1 MTSGKTIRDS
11 FLDFFKDKAHTA
23 VQSSSLVPQQDP
35 TLLFTNAGMVQFKNI
50 FLGLEQP
57 AFKRAASAQ
66 KCLRISG
73 KHNDLESVGRD
84 TYHHTFFEMLGN
96 WSFGDYY
103 KEESI
108 EWAWD
113 LLTREWS
120 LPKDRLYATVYRN
133 DDEAEAL
140 WRRISGLPAERVQRF
155 DEQDNFWEMGDT
167 GPCGPC
173 SEIHLD
179 RGAEACDHKGDPG
192 HLCAVNAGCARYIE
206 LWNLVFI
213 QYNRDTAGD
222 LHDLPAT
229 HVDTGMGLERITAV
243 LQGVFSNYD
252 VDLFR
257 DIITATE
264 ELAGKAY
271 GASTEGDVS
280 FRVIADHARAVSS
293 LIADGVL
300 PSNDGRGYVLRRL
313 LRRAARHG
321 RLLGFEE
328 PFLFHLVEP
337 VAGVLGGAYPEL
349 HTEADRI
356 IGTIQAEEGRFA
368 ETLDKGLVH
377 LEESLA
383 KLRRRRPETRV
394 SEDLGAS
401 DSTEARAKGQT
412 ETRPSGNVANTPS
425 LEATVLPGDVAFRLY
440 DTYGF
445 PLDLTEDILRTEG
458 ITVDHKGFERLME
471 EQRTRA
477 RAARASDTVG
487 ISDSAD
493 FKLFPASRFI
503 GYDRVKHESRVTAIH
518 RGPTQVDEAQEGDDV
533 DIIVAETP
541 FYAES
546 GGQVG
551 DRGAIRTAR
560 GDTVEVRDTWH
571 PSPDVSVHRGK
582 VVSGRVA
589 AGDEVELSVD
599 GERRQ
604 RAMLN
609 HSATHVLHA
618 VLREQLG
625 VNVRQA
631 GSLVAPGRLRFD
643 FTCNG
648 PVDPEVL
655 ERIEREVNQR
665 VRENGGVTTEEMAYD
680 DAIRAGAMAFF
691 GDKYGDRVRVVRIGD
706 FSTELCGGTH
716 IHQAGDIG
724 LFRLTAE
731 GGVSA
736 GVRRIEAVTGA
747 TAFDVMRA
755 CDSVLAEVT
764 GLLRSTN
771 ENAVEKVRR
780 LLERQKELERQVA
793 ELKDQLGR
801 NRVPEL
807 LGKARKNA
815 AGASFIVEK
824 VDGMDARQLRET
836 VDQLR
841 QQMPDAFVFLA
852 CPGENNV
859 MLAAGAGGGLDER
872 YHAGNII
879 KQVAPA
885 VGGGGGGRADFAQA
899 GGKQPQKT
907 DEALRL
913 AREIVSGIS

>member
-1 MTSGKTIRDS
+1 MGVMTSGQEIRDS
-11 FLDFFKDKAHTA
+11 FLDFFKDKTHTV

-50 FLGLEQP
+50 FLGVEQ
-57 AFKRAASAQ
+57 ASYKRAASAQ

-103 KEESI
+103 KEEAI
-108 EWAWD
+108 AWAWE
-113 LLTREWS
+113 LLTKEWG
-120 LPKDRLYATVYRN
+120 LPKDKLYATVFRN
-133 DDEAEAL
+133 DDEAEGL
-140 WRRISGLPAERVQRF
+140 WPRISGLPAERVQRF
-155 DEQDNFWEMGDT
+155 DEKDNFWEMGDT

-179 RGAEACDHKGDPG
+179 RGPEACDHKGEPG
-192 HLCAVNAGCARYIE
+192 HVCAVNADCARYIE

-213 QYNRDTAGD
+213 QYNRDAGGE
-222 LHDLPAT
+222 LHELPAK

-243 LQGVFSNYD
+243 MRGVFSNYD

-257 DIITATE
+257 NIITATE

-271 GASTEGDVS
+271 GEDAEADVS
-280 FRVIADHARAVSS
+280 FRVIADHARAVSC

-328 PFLFHLVEP
+328 PFLHRLAEP
-337 VAGVLGGAYPEL
+337 VAGVLGDAYGEVRVEAERIGA
-349 HTEADRI
+349 
-356 IGTIQAEEGRFA
+356 TIKAEEARFA
-368 ETLDKGLVH
+368 DTLDKGLVL
-377 LEESLA
+377 LEDSLA
-383 KLRRRRPETRV
+383 ELR
-394 SEDLGAS
+394 
-401 DSTEARAKGQT
+401 
-412 ETRPSGNVANTPS
+412 NANGRS
-425 LEATVLPGDVAFRLY
+425 LPGDVAFRLY

-445 PLDLTEDILRTEG
+445 PVDLTEDILRGEG
-458 ITVDHKGFERLME
+458 IAVDHEGFERLME
-471 EQRTRA
+471 EQRTRG
-477 RAARASDTVG
+477 RAARDTAVQG
-487 ISDSAD
+487 DGLNVTDA
-493 FKLFPASRFI
+493 LPHSRFL
-503 GYDRVKHESRVTAIH
+503 GYDRLSHESRVTALY
-518 RGPTQVDEAQEGDDV
+518 RGDAPVEEAQEGDAV
-533 DIIVAETP
+533 ELVAAETP

-551 DRGAIRTAR
+551 DRGIIRTAR
-560 GDTVEVRDTWH
+560 GDTVEVLDTWH
-571 PSPDVSVHRGK
+571 PTPEVSVHRGK

-589 AGDEVELSVD
+589 AGDEVELAVD
-599 GERRQ
+599 GEHRG

-609 HSATHVLHA
+609 HSATHILHA
-618 VLREQLG
+618 VLRERLG
-625 VNVRQA
+625 AGVRQA
-631 GSLVAPGRLRFD
+631 GSLVAPDRLRFD
-643 FTCNG
+643 FTHDG
-648 PVDPEVL
+648 PVDAEAL

-665 VRENGGVTTEEMAYD
+665 VRENGGVSTEEMDYD
-680 DAIRAGAMAFF
+680 EAIEAGAMAFF

-724 LFRLTAE
+724 LFRLSAE

-736 GVRRIEAVTGA
+736 GVRRIEAFTGA

-755 CDSVLAEVT
+755 YDAVLAEVT

-771 ENAVEKVRR
+771 EDAVDKVRR
-780 LLERQKELERQVA
+780 LLDRQKELERQVA
-793 ELKDQLGR
+793 ELKSQLGQ
-801 NRVPEL
+801 NRLPEL
-807 LGKARKNA
+807 LGKAQKNA
-815 AGASFIVEK
+815 AGASFIVER
-824 VDGMDARQLRET
+824 VEGLDSRQLRET

-841 QQMPDAFVFLA
+841 QQLPGGFVFLA
-852 CPGENNV
+852 CPGEKNV
-859 MLAAGAGGGLDER
+859 MLAAGAGSDLDGR
-872 YHAGNII
+872 YHAGDII

-907 DEALRL
+907 DDALRL
-913 AREIVSGIS
+913 AREIVSKIS

>member
-1 MTSGKTIRDS
+1 MTSGKAIRDS

-50 FLGLEQP
+50 FLGVERP

-73 KHNDLESVGRD
+73 KHNDLEAVGRD

-103 KEESI
+103 KEEAI
-108 EWAWD
+108 DWAWN
-113 LLTREWS
+113 LLTREWG
-120 LPKDRLYATVYRN
+120 LPKDRLYATVFRD
-133 DDEAEAL
+133 DDEAEGL
-140 WRRISGLPAERVQRF
+140 WHRISGLPAERVQRF
-155 DEQDNFWEMGDT
+155 DEKDNFWEMGDT

-179 RGAEACDHKGDPG
+179 RGAEACDLTGEPG
-192 HLCAVNAGCARYIE
+192 HVCAVNAGCARYIE

-213 QYNRDTAGD
+213 QYNRDAAGT
-222 LHDLPAT
+222 LHELPAK

-257 DIITATE
+257 DIISATE

-271 GASTEGDVS
+271 GDNDDADIS

-328 PFLFHLVEP
+328 PFLCRLVEP
-337 VAGVLGGAYPEL
+337 VARVLGEAYPEL
-349 HTEADRI
+349 RAETERI
-356 IGTIQAEEGRFA
+356 VGTVRAEEGRFA
-368 ETLDKGLVH
+368 ETLDKGLVL
-377 LEESLA
+377 LEDSLSE
-383 KLRRRRPETRV
+383 LR
-394 SEDLGAS
+394 
-401 DSTEARAKGQT
+401 K
-412 ETRPSGNVANTPS
+412 SGEGS
-425 LEATVLPGDVAFRLY
+425 LPGDVAFRLY

-445 PLDLTEDILRTEG
+445 PVDLTEDILRGEG
-458 ITVDHKGFERLME
+458 ITVDHEGFERLME
-471 EQRTRA
+471 EQRTRG
-477 RAARASDTVG
+477 RAARDTTAHGESLNV
-487 ISDSAD
+487 AD
-493 FKLFPASRFI
+493 GLPSSHFM
-503 GYDRVKHESRVTAIH
+503 GYDRLEHESRVTGLY
-518 RGPTQVDEAQEGDDV
+518 RGDAPAEEAQEGDEV
-533 DIIVAETP
+533 EIVVAETP

-551 DRGAIRTAR
+551 DRGVIRTAR
-560 GDTVEVRDTWH
+560 GDIVEVLDTWH
-571 PSPDVSVHRGK
+571 PTPAVSVHRGK
-582 VVSGRVA
+582 VVNGRVA
-589 AGDEVELSVD
+589 AGDEVELAVD
-599 GERRQ
+599 GERRR

-609 HSATHVLHA
+609 HSATHILHA
-618 VLREQLG
+618 ILREELG
-625 VNVRQA
+625 MNVRQA
-631 GSLVAPGRLRFD
+631 GSLVAPDRLRFD
-643 FTCNG
+643 FTHDG
-648 PVDPEVL
+648 PVDPEIL
-655 ERIEREVNQR
+655 ERIEREVNER
-665 VRENGGVTTEEMAYD
+665 VRDNGGVSTEEMAYD

-724 LFRLTAE
+724 LFRLSSE

-755 CDSVLAEVT
+755 YDAVLGEIA

-771 ENAVEKVRR
+771 EDAVEKVRR

-793 ELKDQLGR
+793 ELKGQLGQ
-801 NRVPEL
+801 NRVPDL
-807 LGKARKNA
+807 LAKARKNA

-824 VDGMDARQLRET
+824 VDGMDAKQLRET

-852 CPGENNV
+852 CPGETNV
-859 MLAAGAGGGLDER
+859 MLAAGAGGGLDGR

>member
-1 MTSGKTIRDS
+1 MLSKGVMTSGKAIRDS
-11 FLDFFKDKAHTA
+11 FLDFFKDKTHTV

-50 FLGLEQP
+50 FLGVERP

-73 KHNDLESVGRD
+73 KHNDLEAVGRD

-103 KEESI
+103 KEEAI
-108 EWAWD
+108 DWAWD
-113 LLTREWS
+113 LLTREWG
-120 LPKDRLYATVYRN
+120 LPKDKLYATVFRD

-140 WRRISGLPAERVQRF
+140 WHRISGLPPERVQRF
-155 DEQDNFWEMGDT
+155 DEKDNFWEMGDT

-179 RGAEACDHKGDPG
+179 RGPEACDLMCGG
-192 HLCAVNAGCARYIE
+192 GQACAVNAGCARYIE

-213 QYNRDTAGD
+213 QYNRDAAGE
-222 LHDLPAT
+222 LHELPAK

-257 DIITATE
+257 DIISATE

-271 GASTEGDVS
+271 GDSAEGDVS

-328 PFLFHLVEP
+328 PFLFRLVEP
-337 VAGVLGGAYPEL
+337 VASVLGGAYPEL
-349 HTEADRI
+349 RTEAERI
-356 IGTIQAEEGRFA
+356 VGTIRAEEGRFA
-368 ETLDKGLVH
+368 ETLDKGLVL
-377 LEESLA
+377 LEDSLA
-383 KLRRRRPETRV
+383 EVRK
-394 SEDLGAS
+394 
-401 DSTEARAKGQT
+401 
-412 ETRPSGNVANTPS
+412 SGGKS
-425 LEATVLPGDVAFRLY
+425 LSGDVAFRLY

-445 PLDLTEDILRTEG
+445 PVDLTEDILRGEG
-458 ITVDHKGFERLME
+458 ITVDHEGFERLME
-471 EQRTRA
+471 EQRTRG
-477 RAARASDTVG
+477 RAARDTAAHG
-487 ISDSAD
+487 DSLNVTD
-493 FKLFPASRFI
+493 GLPSSRFL
-503 GYDRVKHESRVTAIH
+503 GYDRLEHESRVTGLY
-518 RGPTQVDEAQEGDDV
+518 RGDAPAEEVHEGDEV
-533 DIIVAETP
+533 EIIVAETP

-551 DRGAIRTAR
+551 DRGLIRTAR
-560 GDTVEVRDTWH
+560 GDTVEVLDTWH
-571 PSPDVSVHRGK
+571 PTPEVSVHRGK

-589 AGDEVELSVD
+589 AGDEVELAVD
-599 GERRQ
+599 EERRE

-609 HSATHVLHA
+609 HSATHILHA
-618 VLREQLG
+618 VLREHLG
-625 VNVRQA
+625 ANVRQA
-631 GSLVAPGRLRFD
+631 GSLVAPDRLRFD
-643 FTCNG
+643 FTHDG
-648 PVDPEVL
+648 PVDPEIL
-655 ERIEREVNQR
+655 ERIEREVNER
-665 VRENGGVTTEEMAYD
+665 VRENGGVSTEEMAYD

-724 LFRLTAE
+724 LFRLSAE

-755 CDSVLAEVT
+755 YDAVLAEVT

-771 ENAVEKVRR
+771 EDAVEKVRR

-793 ELKDQLGR
+793 ELKGQLGQ
-801 NRVPEL
+801 NRVPDL
-807 LGKARKNA
+807 LAKARKNA
-815 AGASFIVEK
+815 AGANFIIEK
-824 VDGMDARQLRET
+824 VEGMDARQLRET

-852 CPGENNV
+852 CPGEKNV
-859 MLAAGAGGGLDER
+859 MLAAGAGGGLDGR

-879 KQVAPA
+879 KQVAAA